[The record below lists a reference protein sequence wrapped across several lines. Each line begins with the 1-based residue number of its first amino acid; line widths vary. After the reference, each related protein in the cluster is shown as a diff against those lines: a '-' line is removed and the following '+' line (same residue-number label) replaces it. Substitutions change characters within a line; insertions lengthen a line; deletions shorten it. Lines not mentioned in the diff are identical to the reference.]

1 MLPKSSK
8 KKKTL
13 YYWLN
18 IIFAL
23 LTILP
28 VSGFV
33 YLGIKYGF
41 LHDTFILSLGKY
53 PAACSVIVG
62 NILC

>member
-8 KKKTL
+8 KKRTL

-18 IIFAL
+18 IVFAL
-23 LTILP
+23 FTILP

-41 LHDTFILSLGKY
+41 LHDTFILS
-53 PAACSVIVG
+53 
-62 NILC
+62 